1 MTRKCGG
8 QVWAVLSKPV
18 SWLSSCVSGFSLH
31 LLRVLEYL
39 SFSHSALSPSS
50 AGFLTQAHLS
60 VHLALTHY
68 FLWPCC
74 LHLLWPSS
82 PLPQPNSSFLAPHLL
97 IWTWLNPLWRTK
109 ANGTA
114 WEECGESVGLS
125 FLHSWEPSC
134 QLSAHVGEVCVCVCG
149 VVWYGAVRGWGV
161 SGEEKRA
168 QPSWTPSFALGMLV
182 YFWYP
187 GVVFL
192 LFVLHVS

>member
-97 IWTWLNPLWRTK
+97 IWTCGKSHGRRSLVGGSPRVRKESDTTERLPFPFSLSYIGEGNGNPIQCSCLENPRDGGAWL
-109 ANGTA
+109 AA
-114 WEECGESVGLS
+114 I
-125 FLHSWEPSC
+125 
-134 QLSAHVGEVCVCVCG
+134 
-149 VVWYGAVRGWGV
+149 YGI
-161 SGEEKRA
+161 A
-168 QPSWTPSFALGMLV
+168 QTDMTEAT
-182 YFWYP
+182 
-187 GVVFL
+187 
-192 LFVLHVS
+192 